1 MGLSV
6 VPSFHRVPA
15 NCQVISPPSLS
26 HAEVFSELFHNT
38 EMSKLQ
44 RRGLRGCRRSYGVC
58 AESSRGT
65 NLSCIYSFFVIQ
77 NSLQS
82 FALWSERRLVTVGAR
97 ICVSVPGSRMLT
109 ADKDTC
115 TQIGCIS
122 TLCANSA
129 VCALSSTLA
138 ATP

>member
-1 MGLSV
+1 L
-6 VPSFHRVPA
+6 PSFHRVPA
-15 NCQVISPPSLS
+15 NYQVYLSSFTSPSN
-26 HAEVFSELFHNT
+26 ELFHNT

-58 AESSRGT
+58 AEFSRGT

-82 FALWSERRLVTVGAR
+82 FALWSERRLVTIGAR
-97 ICVSVPGSRMLT
+97 ICVSVPGSRMPT

-115 TQIGCIS
+115 TQIECIS
-122 TLCANSA
+122 TLCANRA
-129 VCALSSTLA
+129 VCAAPCPIEHACGHALV
-138 ATP
+138 